1 MEILKK
7 YDFTLPNISRT
18 NFNKY
23 IKEVGK
29 VANITDKVIKD
40 THKSGMSISIK
51 KYKYELIT
59 SHTARRSFATNLY
72 LKGFASKIIMAATG
86 HKKETTVLKYL
97 KITNQ
102 ESAKILSLN
111 YNRKVG

>member
-1 MEILKK
+1 MK
-7 YDFTLPNISRT
+7 IS
-18 NFNKY
+18 
-23 IKEVGK
+23 
-29 VANITDKVIKD
+29 DKIIKD
-40 THKSGMSISIK
+40 TYRSGISISFK

-86 HKKETTVLKYL
+86 HKKETTFLKYL

-102 ESAKILSLN
+102 ESAKILILRN
-111 YNRKVG
+111 NRIAI